1 MVASEN
7 FPASLA
13 KFYAYRLTAIILLFS
28 LYSSFSEITIRDAE
42 NFITTKL
49 NEFPY
54 FSRVKYDLSLFSSNS
69 ASNLWLLCK
78 RMIRLDWTKKKDGW
92 NLTRSQV
99 LSWKIKLF
107 KKKKI
112 SFVDLNYFTVRS
124 FAVVSR
130 RQRNNEKE
138 KKKNFRTLVASFPPP
153 SLSHMRGRRVDVGVI
168 RWRRRLAC
176 CGGWRKVAGDWIR
189 KTVLQFL
196 LHNAVPDVKENTDL
210 RWEPREETSRDI
222 SNIFSQ
228 RKRPDEWLRK
238 KIFFN

>member
-1 MVASEN
+1 M
-7 FPASLA
+7 
-13 KFYAYRLTAIILLFS
+13 
-28 LYSSFSEITIRDAE
+28 
-42 NFITTKL
+42 
-49 NEFPY
+49 
-54 FSRVKYDLSLFSSNS
+54 
-69 ASNLWLLCK
+69 
-78 RMIRLDWTKKKDGW
+78 
-92 NLTRSQV
+92 
-99 LSWKIKLF
+99 
-107 KKKKI
+107 
-112 SFVDLNYFTVRS
+112 RS

-238 KIFFN
+238 KSFLIKNVAFLSLTESFDKHSKKEVVDNRSRTSDPRYFS